1 MYVFSCNNT
10 HHQLPNGTWLGSN
23 GGECG
28 SYWTAIPFMVT
39 YIIIT
44 YLFIIN
50 MYIAVI
56 LENYTQVSLG
66 KFSCQWQVLK

>member
-1 MYVFSCNNT
+1 MCSCNET
-10 HHQLPNGTWLGSN
+10 HLQLLNKTWVPALK
-23 GGECG
+23 GECG
-28 SYWTAIPFMVT
+28 NYYTAIPFMVT

-56 LENYTQVSLG
+56 LENYNQARWGNSVDVCLRQ
-66 KFSCQWQVLK
+66 K